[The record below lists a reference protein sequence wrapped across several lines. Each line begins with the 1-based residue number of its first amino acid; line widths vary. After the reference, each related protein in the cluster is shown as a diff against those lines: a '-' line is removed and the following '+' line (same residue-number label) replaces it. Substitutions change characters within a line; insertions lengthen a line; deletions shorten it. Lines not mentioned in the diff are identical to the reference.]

1 MSQLQEYKCP
11 ACGGALAFDSKLQ
24 KMKCPYCDS
33 VYEMA
38 ELQELDKILIRIS
51 IMILEKKLE
60 ETDRRGIRLSA
71 ANGATERRQ
80 VLNRTCASPAAE
92 KLSGTIRL
100 PRRPARSAAIPLS

>member
-38 ELQELDKILIRIS
+38 ELQELDKDLDKD
-51 IMILEKKLE
+51 LDND
-60 ETDRRGIRLSA
+60 T
-71 ANGATERRQ
+71 
-80 VLNRTCASPAAE
+80 
-92 KLSGTIRL
+92 
-100 PRRPARSAAIPLS
+100 